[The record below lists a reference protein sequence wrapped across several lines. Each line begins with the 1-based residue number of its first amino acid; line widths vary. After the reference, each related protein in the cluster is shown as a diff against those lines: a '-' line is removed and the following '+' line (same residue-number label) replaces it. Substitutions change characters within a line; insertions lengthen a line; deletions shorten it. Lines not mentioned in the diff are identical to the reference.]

1 MMRSRKPTRSH
12 RHASGH
18 ISHLLRDST
27 AVGTGGGLP
36 GIYWAG
42 RDRPHAWPVGD
53 EGRMREWQTG
63 QGVGHAVVCAGM
75 AADMGSLAFAHS
87 ESKPTPT
94 MA

>member
-1 MMRSRKPTRSH
+1 MRSH

-18 ISHLLRDST
+18 ISHLSRDST
-27 AVGTGGGLP
+27 AVGASQVCTGL
-36 GIYWAG
+36 

-53 EGRMREWQTG
+53 EGRMRAWQRG
-63 QGVGHAVVCAGM
+63 QGVGHAMVCAGM